1 MVMTAPSLEVAY
13 RAAFE
18 DFSRQAK
25 RVQSLAERR
34 AQRRDDRKAFETA
47 LVEMEKAHMAYKEAR
62 DAFVRWL
69 LPASGQA
76 PPEASSEALRNHSG
90 DIAAIAELLWEG
102 AGRPSG
108 TAEEDWHR
116 AEAIVQRAFAASAC
130 GA

>member
-1 MVMTAPSLEVAY
+1 MVMTGPSLEVTY

-18 DFSRQAK
+18 DFSRKAK
-25 RVQSLAERR
+25 RVQSLAER
-34 AQRRDDRKAFETA
+34 QDDDRKAFETA

-62 DAFVRWL
+62 DALVRWL
-69 LPASGQA
+69 LPASVQA
-76 PPEASSEALRNHSG
+76 PPEESEALRTHRG

-116 AEAIVQRAFAASAC
+116 AEAIVERAVAASAC
-130 GA
+130 CA